1 MGQSIL
7 QTVIRGRYVVVSKE
21 HPPNPSSR
29 SLRISPYAPPGFLT
43 NETEKDAPTPR
54 LKGIILRKHNHESS
68 SRNHRVIIIIIIN
81 QSPST
86 IHHMNASH
94 NLPPPPLCRTPIISP
109 APPSQYPLAVT
120 APTAN
125 ISNLPA

>member
-7 QTVIRGRYVVVSKE
+7 QTVIIGRYVVVSKE

-68 SRNHRVIIIIIIN
+68 SRNQSVIIIIK

-94 NLPPPPLCRTPIISP
+94 NCPPPIISP
-109 APPSQYPLAVT
+109 AHPSQYPLAVT